1 VKILL
6 AKCPRAYASHFEE
19 NSESLAL
26 GYLTAALRAAGRDVD
41 ILDASLTRKSLQ
53 DVIECIS
60 KNQYDFIGFTITDST
75 FLESTFDCINTLRE
89 RGVQAHL
96 AIGGYT
102 PSFQYAETLQACPAI
117 DSVTRFEG
125 EQTVVDLIDC
135 IERGS
140 DWRSVAGI
148 AYLQDGSVKTT
159 NPRSP
164 PRNLDVLPFPARD
177 CLSHLIENLPETGA
191 ISVSGSRG
199 CYANCSFCSIRA
211 FYDAE
216 KTSPIRFRSVTNIVD
231 EIEELVAK
239 YHWQEILLVDDVFVI
254 PNKMGMQR
262 IQDFINEFERRN
274 LRVMLSISERVCNVT
289 DEIFGQLR
297 RMGVRQVL
305 VGVEA
310 GSDDLLD
317 YYNKKTTSV
326 QNRKAIE
333 TLARLEIDPTV
344 SFINFAPVTTLEQL
358 RHNLRFLLSL
368 RVNFLQG
375 LLNRFQI
382 YAGTPLGDEMLR
394 DGRVVGKFP
403 KYDFVADDPR
413 ADVAYKISRQSLGLF
428 LATAFEMKR
437 IARKLRRCC
446 FEAESN
452 GDLNAMRK
460 ARNQFLDLQQSIMWD
475 AADVFEAVLDFSG
488 SQTEADDGEVQEYI
502 EKNRA
507 KVRKIFRLWCGKLA
521 FFEQFNGLLYDRAGQ
536 RYEMLVDLD
545 VVDQRDTELCLAT

>member
-1 VKILL
+1 MRLLL

-26 GYLTAALRAAGRDVD
+26 GYLTAALRAAGRTVDV
-41 ILDASLTRKSLQ
+41 LDASLTHKSLQ
-53 DVIECIS
+53 ELIEFIAT
-60 KNQYDFIGFTITDST
+60 NHYDFVGFTITDST
-75 FLESTFDCINTLRE
+75 FLESTFECINSIRQRDLGT
-89 RGVQAHL
+89 HL
-96 AIGGYT
+96 TVGGYT

-117 DSVTRFEG
+117 DSVVRFEG
-125 EQTVVDLIDC
+125 EQTVVDLAES
-135 IERGS
+135 IERRN
-140 DWRSVAGI
+140 DWRKIPGI
-148 AYLQDGSVKTT
+148 AYLDEGVVKTT
-159 NPRSP
+159 DPRSP
-164 PRNLDVLPFPARD
+164 PRDLDVLPFPARD
-177 CLSHLIENLPETGA
+177 CLPYIMENLPETGA

-216 KTSPIRFRSVTNIVD
+216 KTSPIRLRSVTNIVD
-231 EIEELVAK
+231 EIEELVTK
-239 YHWQEILLVDDVFVI
+239 YDRREILLVDDVFVI

-262 IQDFINEFERRN
+262 IQDFISEFERRD

-289 DEIFGQLR
+289 DEIFGRLR

-310 GSDDLLD
+310 GSDELLN

-326 QNRKAIE
+326 QNRQAIE

-382 YAGTPLGDEMLR
+382 YAGTPLGDAMLR
-394 DGRVVGKFP
+394 DGRVVGNFP
-403 KYDFVADDPR
+403 KYDFIADDPR
-413 ADVAYKISRQSLGLF
+413 ADLAYKISRQSLGLF
-428 LATAFEMKR
+428 LTTAFEMKR

-446 FEAESN
+446 FEAESS
-452 GDLNAMRK
+452 GSLNAMRK

-475 AADVFEAVLDFSG
+475 AAGLFDAVLDFSER
-488 SQTEADDGEVQEYI
+488 QTEADDGEVQEYV
-502 EKNRA
+502 EETRVRVKNT
-507 KVRKIFRLWCGKLA
+507 FRLWCGKLA

-536 RYEMLVDLD
+536 RYEMLADLD